1 MGAIGG
7 PGGQRRWY
15 DCLDYDLGMDPSA
28 LLDGSAYLQS
38 LRDDRAVYIYGER
51 VPDVT
56 AHAAFRNA
64 GRSIARLY
72 DSLHDPAQRDAL
84 TAVDALGNRT
94 HKFFKPSCSP
104 QELAE
109 AREAIAV
116 WSRMSYG
123 FMGRTPDYK
132 ASFMASMAAN
142 PEFYAP
148 FDSNAMAWYRKYSSQ
163 CLFLNHVLVNPPVD
177 RNRPVHEVEDVFVH
191 VVKERDDGIMVSG
204 AKMLATGSALTHATF
219 VAQNSA
225 VTLDKEKAKDFAIVF
240 FAPMDSPG
248 AKLICRPSYE
258 MNARSPFDYP
268 LSSRFDE
275 NDAVMIF
282 DNVFVPWENLLLYR
296 DPERVNAFYPESRFV
311 NRFTLQAGTR
321 LTVKL
326 EMMAGLFA
334 KAIATNGTD
343 AFRGVQAAF
352 GEILAWRHMLRAM
365 TTAMCLDPEPAPGGT
380 VVPKAEFAATIKMF
394 ASECWPQI
402 RHIFEKQLAGSLLVA
417 PSGAED
423 LKNPELRPLID
434 KYYRGSSSAAEE
446 RVKLFKLIWDAIGT
460 EFGARHEL
468 YEINYSGNHEQVR
481 MDVVKFSQRNK
492 LVDQF
497 VAMAESCMSDYDL
510 EGWRD
515 SAWSAGDPG

>member
-1 MGAIGG
+1 MPTSS
-7 PGGQRRWY
+7 PG
-15 DCLDYDLGMDPSA
+15 
-28 LLDGSAYLQS
+28 LLDGRSYVET

-51 VPDVT
+51 VSDVT
-56 AHAAFRNA
+56 THAAFRNSC
-64 GRSIARLY
+64 RSVARLY
-72 DSLHDPAQRDAL
+72 DSLHDPEQREVL
-84 TAVDALGNRT
+84 TAPDSFGQCT
-94 HKFFKPSCSP
+94 HKFFKPSSTA
-104 QELAE
+104 QELMG
-109 AREAIAV
+109 ARQAIAA
-116 WSRMSYG
+116 WARLSYG

-148 FDSNAMAWYRKYSSQ
+148 FDKNAIAWYRKYSSQ

-191 VVKERDDGIMVSG
+191 VVKERDDGIVVAG

-219 VAQNSA
+219 VAQNSS
-225 VTLDKEKAKDFAIVF
+225 VTLDKDKAKDFAVVF
-240 FAPMDSPG
+240 IAPMDSPG

-258 MNARSPFDYP
+258 MSAHSPFDYP

-282 DNVFVPWENLLLYR
+282 DNVFVPWENVLLYR

-352 GEILAWRHMLRAM
+352 GEILAWRHVIHAM

-380 VVPKAEFAATIKMF
+380 MVPKGEFASTLKMF
-394 ASECWPQI
+394 ASECWPAV

-417 PSGAED
+417 PSSAED
-423 LKNPELRPLID
+423 LKNHEIRPLIE
-434 KYYRGSSSAAEE
+434 KYYRGSSSDAQQ

-481 MDVVKFSQRNK
+481 MDVVKFSERNK
-492 LVDQF
+492 LVSRF
-497 VAMAESCMSDYDL
+497 VEMAETCMADYDL
-510 EGWRD
+510 DGWRD
-515 SAWSAGDPG
+515 GTWQSAR

>member
-1 MGAIGG
+1 MANEETMEQNEG
-7 PGGQRRWY
+7 
-15 DCLDYDLGMDPSA
+15 
-28 LLDGSAYLQS
+28 LLDGRAYLES
-38 LRDDRAVYIYGER
+38 LRDQRAVYIYGDR
-51 VPDVT
+51 VADVA
-56 AHAAFRNA
+56 AHPAFRNSC
-64 GRSIARLY
+64 RSVARLY
-72 DSLHDPAQRDAL
+72 DSLHDPKQRSAL
-84 TAVDALGNRT
+84 TTIDGYGHRT
-94 HKFFKPSCSP
+94 HKFFKPSCTA
-104 QELAE
+104 QELME

-116 WSRMSYG
+116 WARLSYG

-132 ASFMASMAAN
+132 ASFMASMATN

-148 FDSNAMAWYRKYSSQ
+148 FDDNARTWYRKYSGQ

-191 VVKERDDGIMVSG
+191 VVKERDDGMVVSG
-204 AKMLATGSALTHATF
+204 AKMLATGSAITHATF

-225 VTLDKEKAKDFAIVF
+225 ITLDKDKAKDFAVVF

-258 MNARSPFDYP
+258 MAAHSPFDYP

-275 NDAVMIF
+275 NDAVLIF
-282 DNVFVPWENLLLYR
+282 DNVFVPWENVLLYR

-311 NRFTLQAGTR
+311 NRFTLQAATR

-334 KAIATNGTD
+334 KAIAANGTES
-343 AFRGVQAAF
+343 FRGVQAAF
-352 GEILAWRHMLRAM
+352 GEILAWRHMVKAV
-365 TTAMCLDPEPAPGGT
+365 TTAMCLDPEAAPGGT

-394 ASECWPQI
+394 ATECWPAV

-417 PSGAED
+417 PSGVED

-434 KYYRGSSSAAEE
+434 KYYRGSSGAAEE

-481 MDVVKFSQRNK
+481 MDVVSFSRRNR
-492 LVDQF
+492 LIEEFTQF
-497 VAMAESCMSDYDL
+497 AESCMDDYDL
-510 EGWRD
+510 DGWAD
-515 SAWSAGDPG
+515 PTWSWHE

>member
-1 MGAIGG
+1 M
-7 PGGQRRWY
+7 
-15 DCLDYDLGMDPSA
+15 
-28 LLDGSAYLQS
+28 LDGPAYLET
-38 LRDDRAVYIYGER
+38 LRDNRAVYIYGER
-51 VPDVT
+51 VADVT
-56 AHAAFRNA
+56 SHPAFRNA

-72 DSLHDPAQRDAL
+72 DALHDPKQLDAL
-84 TAVDALGNRT
+84 TTADAFGERT
-94 HKFFKPSCSP
+94 HKFFKPSCSAR
-104 QELAE
+104 ELLE
-109 AREAIAV
+109 AREAIAI
-116 WSRMSYG
+116 WARLSYG

-132 ASFMASMAAN
+132 AAFMASMAAN

-148 FDSNAMAWYRKYSSQ
+148 FDGSARAWYRKYSSQ
-163 CLFLNHVLVNPPVD
+163 CLFLNHVLINPPVD

-191 VVKERDDGIMVSG
+191 VVKERSDGIVVSG

-225 VTLDKEKAKDFAIVF
+225 VTLDKDKAKDFAIVF
-240 FAPMDSPG
+240 IAPMESPG

-258 MNARSPFDYP
+258 MNARSPFDHP

-282 DNVFVPWENLLLYR
+282 DDVFVPWENLLVYR
-296 DPERVNAFYPESRFV
+296 DPEKVNAFYPESRFV
-311 NRFTLQAGTR
+311 NRFTLQAATR

-352 GEILAWRHMLRAM
+352 GEILAWRHLMHAI

-380 VVPKAEFAATIKMF
+380 VVPKAEYAATSRLF
-394 ASECWPQI
+394 ASECWPTV
-402 RHIFEKQLAGSLLVA
+402 RRIFEKQLAGSLLVA
-417 PSGAED
+417 PSSFKD
-423 LKNPELRPLID
+423 LKNEELRPLID
-434 KYYRGSSSAAEE
+434 KYYRGSSGSAEE

-481 MDVVKFSQRNK
+481 MDVVKFSARNN

-497 VAMAESCMSDYDL
+497 KEMADSCMAEYDL
-510 EGWRD
+510 EGWND
-515 SAWSAGDPG
+515 STWLFDR

>member
-1 MGAIGG
+1 
-7 PGGQRRWY
+7 
-15 DCLDYDLGMDPSA
+15 MDSSG
-28 LLDGSAYLQS
+28 LLDGKSYLAS
-38 LRDDRAVYIYGER
+38 LRDGRAVYIYGER
-51 VPDVT
+51 VADVT
-56 AHAAFRNA
+56 THLAFRNA
-64 GRSIARLY
+64 SRSVARLY
-72 DSLHDPAQRDAL
+72 DALHDPDQQELL
-84 TAVDALGNRT
+84 TATDKFGQRT
-94 HKFFKPSCSP
+94 HKFFKPSYCA
-104 QELAE
+104 QELVE
-109 AREAIAV
+109 AREAIAI
-116 WSRMSYG
+116 WSKLSYG

-132 ASFMASMAAN
+132 AAFMASMAAN

-148 FDSNAMAWYRKYSSQ
+148 FDGSATAWYRKYSSQ

-191 VVKERDDGIMVSG
+191 VVKERDDGVVVSG

-225 VTLDKEKAKDFAIVF
+225 VTLDKDKAKDFAIVF
-240 FAPMDSPG
+240 LAPMDSPG

-258 MNARSPFDYP
+258 MNAHSPFDYP

-282 DNVFVPWENLLLYR
+282 DNVFVPWENILLYR
-296 DPERVNAFYPESRFV
+296 DTERVNAFYPESRFV

-352 GEILAWRHMLRAM
+352 GEILAWRHLMKAL

-380 VVPKAEFAATIKMF
+380 VVPKPEYASTIRMF
-394 ASECWPQI
+394 ATECWPAV
-402 RHIFEKQLAGSLLVA
+402 RHIFEQQLAGSLLVA
-417 PSGAED
+417 PSSRKD
-423 LKNPELRPLID
+423 LKNAELRPLID
-434 KYYRGSSSAAEE
+434 QYYRGSSSGAEE

-481 MDVVKFSQRNK
+481 MDVVKFSQRHK

-497 VAMAESCMSDYDL
+497 VAMAESCMDDYDL
-510 EGWRD
+510 DGWKD
-515 SAWSAGDPG
+515 STWSF

>member
-1 MGAIGG
+1 MAEQSSSDTSFING
-7 PGGQRRWY
+7 
-15 DCLDYDLGMDPSA
+15 
-28 LLDGSAYLQS
+28 LLDGRAYLET
-38 LRDDRAVYIYGER
+38 LRDGRSVYIYGER
-51 VPDVT
+51 VSDV
-56 AHAAFRNA
+56 ASHPAFRNA
-64 GRSIARLY
+64 CRSVARLY
-72 DSLHDPAQRDAL
+72 DALHDPEQTDAL
-84 TAVDALGNRT
+84 TMIDGLGNRV
-94 HKFFKPSCSP
+94 HKFFKPSCNA
-104 QELAE
+104 QELIE
-109 AREAIAV
+109 AREAIAI
-116 WSRMSYG
+116 WARLSYG

-132 ASFMASMAAN
+132 AAFMASMAAN

-148 FDSNAMAWYRKYSSQ
+148 FDSSARAWYQKYSSRA
-163 CLFLNHVLVNPPVD
+163 LFLNHVLVNPPVD

-191 VVKERDDGIMVSG
+191 VAKERDDGVVVSG
-204 AKMLATGSALTHATF
+204 AKMLATGSAITHATF

-225 VTLDKEKAKDFAIVF
+225 VTLDKDKAKDFAIVF

-258 MNARSPFDYP
+258 MNAHSPFDYP

-282 DNVFVPWENLLLYR
+282 ENVFVPWENVLLYR

-311 NRFTLQAGTR
+311 NRFTLQAATR

-343 AFRGVQAAF
+343 SFRGVQAAF
-352 GEILAWRHMLRAM
+352 GEILAWRHMIMAM

-380 VVPKAEFAATIKMF
+380 VVPKAEFAAASRMF
-394 ASECWPQI
+394 ASECWPAI
-402 RHIFEKQLAGSLLVA
+402 RHIFEQQLAGSLLVA
-417 PSGAED
+417 PSGIED
-423 LKNPELRPLID
+423 LKSPELRPLID
-434 KYYRGSSSAAEE
+434 QYYRGSSSAAEE

-481 MDVVKFSQRNK
+481 MDVVKFSQRKQLIEQFMK
-492 LVDQF
+492 L
-497 VAMAESCMSDYDL
+497 AESCMADYDL
-510 EGWRD
+510 DGWTD
-515 SAWSAGDPG
+515 STWSSDH